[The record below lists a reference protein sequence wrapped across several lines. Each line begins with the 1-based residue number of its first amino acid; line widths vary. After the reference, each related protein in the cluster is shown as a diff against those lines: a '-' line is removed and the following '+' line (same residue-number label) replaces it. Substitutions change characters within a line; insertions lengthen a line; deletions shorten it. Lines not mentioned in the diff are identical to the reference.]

1 MPGLLSKGL
10 SALKNIEHSS
20 NMENRQSPTKEVYLF
35 VLFYKDIRFFIKSI
49 FLEVQPDI
57 GASRFH
63 DFTSFEPLV
72 PRPEKQV
79 LFVSNPCPYLVT
91 HDLEE
96 QYSHG
101 MVSTRLC
108 LAP

>member
-63 DFTSFEPLV
+63 DFTSFEPLPQTRKAGAV
-72 PRPEKQV
+72 CIKP
-79 LFVSNPCPYLVT
+79 LSLPCHT
-91 HDLEE
+91 
-96 QYSHG
+96 
-101 MVSTRLC
+101 
-108 LAP
+108 